1 MMRGNPAAAPLV
13 DRVVGPRRHP
23 LVTDEQSVKVR
34 AYRARLRLR
43 KFIQGWLGL
52 AESEDPSHYI

>member
-23 LVTDEQSVKVR
+23 LVTDEQSPKVQDN
-34 AYRARLRLR
+34 ALDLLNPEE
-43 KFIQGWLGL
+43 IL
-52 AESEDPSHYI
+52 AAPKASGT